1 MHLKQKT
8 RENEEFDRRA
18 IPRFV
23 LEIIWHQR
31 VPNFPKNAARKGQT
45 HLCHPLTR
53 RLRRNPKLE
62 AERCWRRG
70 RGPAVKSKR
79 RKKQICP
86 GTDRP
91 SSRQQPS
98 SSSTSHAT
106 WRGTET
112 WAGAAS
118 AKSVITF
125 GGKKLTD
132 QSTNQATYC
141 MALYLMSSSDVHG
154 LTPRS
159 WQSDHL

>member
-1 MHLKQKT
+1 MRQGKST
-8 RENEEFDRRA
+8 VATVVVSVTEWTVGTDG
-18 IPRFV
+18 
-23 LEIIWHQR
+23 
-31 VPNFPKNAARKGQT
+31 KGQT

-125 GGKKLTD
+125 GGKKLTGPKISD
-132 QSTNQATYC
+132 DYRRKKLNRYTRTIAERTAPHWQKWQSTVKRTK
-141 MALYLMSSSDVHG
+141 
-154 LTPRS
+154 TK
-159 WQSDHL
+159 